1 MTDSTASAPSAV
13 SATPNQPEAAVR
25 RRLVSLDQFRGYTVA
40 GMFLV
45 NFFGGYTI
53 CPQIL
58 RHTHDYCSYADTIM
72 PQFLFAVGFALRL
85 SFLKQVEQHGL
96 AAAWNRMTRRMV
108 GLIAVAL
115 FWYSFTNSSGIES
128 HMAEEGWGGTLYW
141 LCKRAWFQT
150 LLHIAVTSIWILP
163 VLSASLGLRVLY
175 GCASGLLHVLLSWW
189 FNFEWCNTGANC
201 IDGGPLGFL
210 TWSIP
215 ALAGTWAC
223 DVARSC
229 SVNSGCVRLVLF
241 GVLMMAAAW
250 GLSCGT
256 TIYDV
261 PEQRVAELKDQK
273 LAENPVI
280 PSRQQLAEW
289 SRRAAEPP
297 FVRPPDQQ
305 HRKWNYWM
313 MSQRAGTLTYLMFSA
328 GFSALV
334 YAFFL
339 KIGDGWGLQFGVFR
353 TFGVNALSGYIV
365 HDLTGSIVG
374 AFFNSKTSAA
384 AVQLLALV
392 CFFVL
397 TWLILRAMEKRQM
410 FLRV

>member
-1 MTDSTASAPSAV
+1 MST
-13 SATPNQPEAAVR
+13 TEVR

-45 NFFGGYTI
+45 NFFGSYSI

-58 RHTHDYCSYADTIM
+58 KHSHDYCSYADTIM

-85 SFLKQVEQHGL
+85 SFRKQVELHGL
-96 AAAWNRMTRRMV
+96 AAAWQRMTRRML
-108 GLIAVAL
+108 GLIAVSL
-115 FWYSFTNSSGIES
+115 FWYSFTNTSGIAS
-128 HMAEEGWGGTLYW
+128 HMAEEGWLGTLAW
-141 LCKRAWFQT
+141 LGKRAWFQT

-163 VLSASLGLRVLY
+163 VLNTPILVRALY
-175 GCASGLLHVLLSWW
+175 GILSSLAHVGLSWW

-223 DVARSC
+223 DVARTRT
-229 SVNSGCVRLVLF
+229 VNSGVLRLTGFAVL
-241 GVLMMAAAW
+241 LMVAAW
-250 GLSCGT
+250 LLSSGT

-261 PEQRVAELKDQK
+261 PADRVAELSGQK

-280 PSRQQLAEW
+280 PSQAQWDAWQFRF
-289 SRRAAEPP
+289 AEPP
-297 FVRPPDQQ
+297 FVAPPDQQ

-334 YAFFL
+334 YALFL
-339 KIGDGWGLQFGVFR
+339 KLGDGWGWQLGLWR
-353 TFGVNALSGYIV
+353 TFGVNALSGYII
-365 HDLTGSIVG
+365 HDLSGSIVG
-374 AFFNSKTSAA
+374 AFFNDKTSTPPAQLVALAA
-384 AVQLLALV
+384 FFALNYA
-392 CFFVL
+392 
-397 TWLILRAMEKRQM
+397 ILRWMEQRQL